1 MSICASTC
9 VVFRSLDALVKNN
22 LGRIVAPDGTPAIKV
37 ISEVAA
43 YIFQRIIGYY
53 ASEVYADNG
62 DQCFDKGLEQWVQE
76 GASGEMRTIA
86 KHRIIEAYTQQ
97 AEDLD
102 LTSLHLKSLPD
113 FLGSLM
119 NLEELNLSDN
129 RLASI
134 PDSVSNIT
142 PLKRLDLSCNGF
154 DRVPEI
160 VFSLTGLTALELGG
174 SRFRT
179 LSDRIERLTHLKVLN
194 LSDVHGLT
202 SLPESLG
209 NLSELEILTLS
220 SSGVTSLPESLGNLR
235 RLQYLG
241 AEDCRLTTLPESFGN
256 LSRLTYANFSRNPL
270 RSLPGNIFR
279 LPPNCQVSLSA
290 CRFSDQILDRLQEVT
305 RTRGYAG
312 PRIRFDMASLELE
325 NSCFSLDNYLKR
337 FLKIS
342 GRTSVDLSFITNLS
356 IYEKGQMQM
365 WLSRL
370 SGVANF
376 RREGETEKR
385 FAQRILSYIEFA
397 SKDEGFRDVLL
408 GIVDGA
414 SKTCGDRVILSVL
427 HIDLA
432 YQLATMDKSNPQKV
446 ADFLKRGPGA
456 LRILEEIARNKV
468 PTLGMVDEI
477 EVYLAYPIQLKE
489 VLGLPI
495 NTDKMLHFK
504 VSGVT
509 AQDLEQARQKVQ
521 TFFDDKNALLR
532 FLVGQEI
539 WVDIL
544 KKTFPEQHEALN
556 KLRFERSEDPEES
569 KNAQQCY
576 IGELI
581 ERSRSLLV

>member
-1 MSICASTC
+1 MSICASTS

-43 YIFQRIIGYY
+43 YIFQRIVGYY
-53 ASEVYADNG
+53 TSEVYADNSE
-62 DQCFDKGLEQWVQE
+62 QFFDEGLEQWVQE

-102 LTSLHLKSLPD
+102 LSSLHLKSLPD
-113 FLGSLM
+113 FLGSLI

-134 PDSVSNIT
+134 PDSVSDIT
-142 PLKRLDLSCNGF
+142 LLKRLDLSCNGF
-154 DRVPEI
+154 DRVPDI

-174 SRFRT
+174 SRLQT
-179 LSDRIERLTHLKVLN
+179 LSDMIERLTHLKVLN

-220 SSGVTSLPESLGNLR
+220 SSSVTSLPESLGNLR

-241 AEDCRLTTLPESFGN
+241 AEDCCLTTLPESFGN
-256 LSRLTYANFSRNPL
+256 LSRLTYANLSRNPL

-290 CRFSDQILDRLQEVT
+290 CRFSDQILGRLQEVT
-305 RTRGYAG
+305 RTRGYSG

-325 NSCFSLDNYLKR
+325 NSCFSLADYLKR

-342 GRTSVDLSFITNLS
+342 GRASVDLSFITNLS
-356 IYEKGQMQM
+356 IYEKGQIQM
-365 WLSRL
+365 WFSRL

-376 RREGETEKR
+376 RQEGETKKC

-408 GIVDGA
+408 GVVDGA

-432 YQLATMDKSNPQKV
+432 YQLATMDKSDPQKV
-446 ADFLKRGPGA
+446 ADLLKRGPGA
-456 LRILEEIARNKV
+456 LGILEEIARNKI
-468 PTLGMVDEI
+468 PTLGIVDEI

-495 NTDKMLHFK
+495 NTDKMLHFE

-509 AQDLEQARQKVQ
+509 AQDLEQARQEVQ
-521 TFFDDKNALLR
+521 AFFDDKEALLR

-539 WVDIL
+539 WLDLL
-544 KKTFPEQHEALN
+544 KKTFPERHEALDR
-556 KLRFERSEDPEES
+556 LRFKEVEDLEKS
-569 KNAQQCY
+569 QSAQQHY
-576 IGELI
+576 EGGLVEL
-581 ERSRSLLV
+581 SRNLLV